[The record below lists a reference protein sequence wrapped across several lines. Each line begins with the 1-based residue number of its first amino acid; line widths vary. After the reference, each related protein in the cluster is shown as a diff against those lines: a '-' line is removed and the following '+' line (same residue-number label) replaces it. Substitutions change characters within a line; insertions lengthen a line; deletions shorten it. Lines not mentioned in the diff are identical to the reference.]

1 MEPRPERLERL
12 PEQYFARLLAR
23 VSAAETSGEP
33 LADLG
38 RGNPDIPPPAHV
50 VAALGE
56 AAARADTHGYAPFAG
71 LPELKEAIAARYRD
85 VYGVAIDPEREVAVL
100 PGSKTGLIE
109 FAQVTTERGEAIVLP
124 GPASVVKPEKKK
136 KKAQAAG

>member
-50 VAALGE
+50 VAALAE
-56 AAARADTHGYAPFAG
+56 AAARTDTHGYAPFAG
-71 LPELKEAIAARYRD
+71 LPELK
-85 VYGVAIDPEREVAVL
+85 
-100 PGSKTGLIE
+100 
-109 FAQVTTERGEAIVLP
+109 
-124 GPASVVKPEKKK
+124 
-136 KKAQAAG
+136 